1 MAVRRYIKI
10 GPLSLKVNMEISTLS
25 SILIQEHEN
34 IASIRSVQSLLQ
46 CARGRV
52 AQLFQVFK
60 TPDLGPRE
68 MDILATLDC

>member
-1 MAVRRYIKI
+1 MD
-10 GPLSLKVNMEISTLS
+10 ISTLS

-34 IASIRSVQSLLQ
+34 IASIGSVQSLLQ
-46 CARGRV
+46 RARGKESCV
-52 AQLFQVFK
+52 FPVFK